1 MLNQISWG
9 RRFANG
15 EEPVADGAGADDYR
29 IPKLTVETINN
40 HVYFYADVNEDRCLA
55 LIRTLRELDDRL
67 RNEHSSRS
75 LPKEYPP
82 TPIWLHIQSPGGG
95 VFAGLGIADQLKGIG
110 SPIFSI
116 VEGYS
121 ASAATL
127 ISMSCT
133 RRYITPSSFMLIHQL
148 SSFAWGKFEEL
159 KDEMHLLN
167 MMMDRLIAF
176 YTERSNLEEER
187 VRELLQRDSWFHAE
201 ECVELGL
208 VDEILAAP

>member
-1 MLNQISWG
+1 MYEYIQWG
-9 RRFANG
+9 GRAAEEEKAQEPAANG
-15 EEPVADGAGADDYR
+15 ESR
-29 IPKLTVETINN
+29 TPKLTVETINN
-40 HVYFYADVNEDRCLA
+40 HVYFYARVDEDRCLA

-67 RNEHSSRS
+67 RNERSSRS
-75 LPKEYPP
+75 LPKEYLP

-95 VFAGLGIADQLKGIG
+95 VFAGLGIADQLKGIA

-116 VEGYS
+116 VEGYA

-127 ISMSCT
+127 ITMSCT

-167 MMMDRLIAF
+167 MMMDRLVTF
-176 YTERSNLEEER
+176 YTERSKLDEER
-187 VRELLQRDSWFHAE
+187 VKELLQRDSWFHAE

-208 VDEILAAP
+208 ADEIL